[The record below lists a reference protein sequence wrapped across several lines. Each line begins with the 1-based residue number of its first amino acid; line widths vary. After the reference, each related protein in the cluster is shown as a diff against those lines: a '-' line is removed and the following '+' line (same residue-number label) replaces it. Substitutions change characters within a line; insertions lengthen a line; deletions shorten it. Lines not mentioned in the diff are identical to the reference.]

1 MSKTKRRY
9 SVELY
14 ELDDRLINA
23 KKELIERLESKYCEP
38 VFSMYEV
45 YNAGYI
51 YPEGGILIKKHY
63 GRKPFTGNVV
73 NAEEAPLIYRY
84 YVKEGSTLLSEL
96 FEYSTR
102 LNRTEI
108 FQLDNFK
115 TFKSE
120 DYFPNA
126 NLRERRSGRTKSGYL
141 HYTGQAM
148 EGRGYSWFV
157 EKFNSDGKLHASYK
171 EIDYFDLEKRNDGLY
186 YDPGEKEPFTGFSS
200 DDIDKGDGWF
210 QRRSMHL
217 LKGRILLETY
227 KDT

>member
-1 MSKTKRRY
+1 MSKTKGRY

-45 YNAGYI
+45 YNAGFI

-73 NAEEAPLIYRY
+73 STEEAPLIYRY
-84 YVKEGSTLLSEL
+84 YIKEGSTVLSEL

-120 DYFPNA
+120 DYFPNG

-141 HYTGQAM
+141 HHTGQVS
-148 EGRGYSWFV
+148 GGYSWFV
-157 EKFNSDGKLHASYK
+157 EKFNSDRKLHTSFKKIYL
-171 EIDYFDLEKRNDGLY
+171 DDLEIRNDGLY
-186 YDPGEKEPFTGFSS
+186 YDPSETEPFTGLSHE
-200 DDIDKGDGWF
+200 DIDKGDGWF
-210 QRRSMHL
+210 QRRSIHL
-217 LKGRILLETY
+217 LKGKIMLETF
-227 KDT
+227 KDTS